1 MLISTTLGGTDHN
14 KEGVRDWADKPE
26 AGRLIEFVR
35 WTDGEP
41 GDLNHWTGREGV
53 LSSSSLIDTCR

>member
-1 MLISTTLGGTDHN
+1 MPLLIPTTLGGTDHN

-41 GDLNHWTGREGV
+41 GDLNHWT
-53 LSSSSLIDTCR
+53 